1 MEFHPSGLPV
11 AIILKEFS
19 DLILQELKS
28 MRQEMNLKFAKI
40 QENMKENGDIGIC
53 IQEVYSEKASV
64 SRHLMPTKEEPLQD
78 WEISRFDTGDKIAPT
93 IKRIVPRSEI
103 ERNVTIKD
111 EGFDFENLTDKK
123 SLVKFHASQLDKCTS
138 SDKRNTNKVMQSPIN
153 VENDKNKH
161 FCCSVCGKPFK
172 RKASLKAHLRSRA
185 GEIE

>member
-1 MEFHPSGLPV
+1 MPVEEPSQLSNV
-11 AIILKEFS
+11 ET
-19 DLILQELKS
+19 DV
-28 MRQEMNLKFAKI
+28 
-40 QENMKENGDIGIC
+40 GIC

-78 WEISRFDTGDKIAPT
+78 WEMSRFDTGDKIAPT

-138 SDKRNTNKVMQSPIN
+138 SDKRNTNKVMQSQIN

>member
-40 QENMKENGDIGIC
+40 QENMK
-53 IQEVYSEKASV
+53 EKASV